1 MPSRIMRDVPVLPY
15 VIHPQGQPDRRH
27 VLSFYDLHNPHV
39 SEIGGDHREVRYG
52 ICETSAQVA
61 SLSLL
66 TDLGFT
72 NTVSVGLR
80 AKSRVH
86 LFLQETLFHKK
97 VDNPLYTGGESAIR
111 SMTLGLGFRL
121 AIACWDVQAEAK
133 LGTASGI
140 ASSAKLGMLSSQF
153 DVQMLGAD
161 ADALKFFVPVISKAG
176 GGFGLDELLLLE
188 KATQELTRYFGDVS
202 RQRELRPS
210 ILRVDVDFDRVGSKN
225 GRQPLKHV
233 LASEMYAL
241 FMVAHQRFSPDQALA
256 HSHNNPK
263 HWPKA
268 WLTEDLVRK
277 AYLDH
282 FGVEAAQ
289 RPNSSQ
295 STEAWDFAKTSRHGL
310 V

>member
-1 MPSRIMRDVPVLPY
+1 MPNRIMRDVPVLPY
-15 VIHPQGQPDRRH
+15 VIHPKGQPDKRH

-61 SLSLL
+61 SLSVL
-66 TDLGFT
+66 TNLGFT

-86 LFLQETLFHKK
+86 LFLQETLFHKQ
-97 VDNPLYTGGESAIR
+97 VDNPLYTKGESAIR

-121 AIACWDVQAEAK
+121 AVACWDVQAEAK
-133 LGTASGI
+133 VGTASGI
-140 ASSAKLGMLSSQF
+140 AASAKLGMLSSQF

-161 ADALKFFVPVISKAG
+161 ADALKFFLPVISKAG
-176 GGFGLDELLLLE
+176 SGFGVDELLVLE
-188 KATQELTRYFGDVS
+188 TATRDLTRYFGNAQ
-202 RQRELRPS
+202 RQAELVPS

-225 GRQPLKHV
+225 GRQPLEHV
-233 LASEMYAL
+233 LAAEMYAL
-241 FMVAHQRFSPDQALA
+241 FMVAHQGFSPDQALA
-256 HSHNNPK
+256 HSHNQPQ

-282 FGVEAAQ
+282 FGVEGDQ
-289 RPNSSQ
+289 RPTPSQ
-295 STEAWDFAKTSRHGL
+295 STEAWNFAKTSRHGL